1 MAQHSH
7 APRRVARSGKQNTFF
22 GGAAILAVG
31 IMVVKLIGMFYKIP
45 LINIIGEQGSADFGN
60 AYNIYAVLLT
70 VSTAGLPVAVS
81 KLVSEANATGRQNQV
96 RRVFRLSL
104 ALFLTL
110 GVLSFLI
117 MSFGSA
123 QLAGLMNDDQ
133 AAPGIRALAPAV
145 ICVGCLS
152 AFRGYAQG
160 HGNMAPTAVS
170 QIIEAL
176 CKLVVGLG
184 LAYWLVKA
192 GADESHAAA
201 GAITGV
207 TVGTIVALAYML
219 MNFLITR
226 SQEPQLADDRPDEP
240 STILKHLLMIAVP
253 ITISSSMVGIVTVI
267 DTSLVQGQLQRA
279 LLENQ
284 DTWTLYQDFVDFASL
299 KEALSAWQA
308 ALPDGS
314 AVSMSLLDQYAAQ
327 AEALRDQ
334 QSALTDLQSAS
345 LELHAALE
353 NISRTLY
360 GNYSGALNI
369 YNLPTSLMA
378 AVTAAVIP
386 AVSGALARRDRRG
399 AGRITGSALRIS
411 ALAACPMAVGLFVL
425 GEPIMALIFPNLN
438 PQLAGPLLSTLGLAT
453 LFVCMMLVCNSVLQ
467 AHGFVSLPV
476 IIMVAG
482 GVVKIITNYN
492 VVIQPT
498 IGIYGAPMGN
508 ILCFALCMTLD
519 LVVMS
524 RVLPRRPR
532 YIQVFAKPLAASA
545 LMGLGAWAVYGLMS
559 KLFEATGIFMSAD
572 PVTHEVLGLSRT
584 GNAAATLLAILVA
597 VVIYGVLVIALRAI
611 TKDDLMLMPKGE
623 KIARMLHL

>member
-1 MAQHSH
+1 MAQHDQP
-7 APRRVARSGKQNTFF
+7 PRRVARTSKPNTFF

-31 IMVVKLIGMFYKIP
+31 ILVVKLIGMFYKIP
-45 LINIIGEQGSADFGN
+45 LLNIIGEQGSADFNN
-60 AYNIYAVLLT
+60 AYNIYSVLLT
-70 VSTAGLPVAVS
+70 ISTAGLPVAVS
-81 KLVSEANATGRQNQV
+81 KLVSEADALGRRNQV
-96 RRVFRLSL
+96 RRTFRLAL
-104 ALFLTL
+104 ALFLIL
-110 GVLSFLI
+110 GVLSFLV
-117 MSFGSA
+117 MFFGSE
-123 QLAGLMNDDQ
+123 QLAGLMNDSM

-160 HGNMAPTAVS
+160 HGNMTPTAVS

-176 CKLVVGLG
+176 CKLTVGLG
-184 LAYWLVKA
+184 LAYWLVGH
-192 GADESHAAA
+192 GADASHAAA

-226 SQEPQLADDRPDEP
+226 SQEPQLADDQPDEP

-572 PVTHEVLGLSRT
+572 PVTHEILGLSRT